1 MKRKVM
7 KIGPASLVMS
17 LPSGWAKRYS
27 IQKGDEIEVEERGR
41 NLQITTKKEI
51 LTKDKAEINI
61 SKFCPMIMRALGILY
76 KVGYKKININ
86 YSKENSECRKMFS
99 GQGLKEIDLIK
110 RAADSYTGMD
120 IEKFNQKLNEVT
132 LIERANVLYEE
143 FDNTL
148 NHAFLHL
155 TQISE
160 QVKEAL
166 FQSDKTLEKEIDLT
180 DNLINQTTNFCQ
192 KILNKQG
199 YQEFNKTHFV
209 YHIVTGIEDLGDRYH
224 MLYEDYSKKKTKKLT
239 SEIILILKN
248 LDIMLNEFYAIFRKF
263 DVKKLTE
270 LAYTYHEILFDI
282 EKASKKI
289 SRDEIL
295 MLSCLVDIANR
306 IYDLLEPLMALN
318 NEKMLDLK

>member
-192 KILNKQG
+192 K
-199 YQEFNKTHFV
+199 
-209 YHIVTGIEDLGDRYH
+209 
-224 MLYEDYSKKKTKKLT
+224 
-239 SEIILILKN
+239 
-248 LDIMLNEFYAIFRKF
+248 
-263 DVKKLTE
+263 
-270 LAYTYHEILFDI
+270 
-282 EKASKKI
+282 
-289 SRDEIL
+289 
-295 MLSCLVDIANR
+295 
-306 IYDLLEPLMALN
+306 
-318 NEKMLDLK
+318 